1 MLIAVIAALGQRL
14 GANLVTSALVIFA
27 WRFGVLVSTTHASR
41 GALFGLAASRR
52 EGELPMI
59 GNILMA
65 WLPTLPCAGVLAS
78 LTYLMIT

>member
-1 MLIAVIAALGQRL
+1 MLSTVTVTLGQRL
-14 GANLVTSALVIFA
+14 GANLVTSGLAIFA
-27 WRFGVLVSTTHASR
+27 SRFGVLVSTTHVSL

-59 GNILMA
+59 GHILMA
-65 WLPTLPCAGVLAS
+65 WLLTLPCAGVLAW